1 MAIVSLSLPKE
12 LVKSMEEMQT
22 SQGYTGRS
30 ELIRA
35 ALRLM
40 IDDTREKESIKGVV
54 NAVLVVTHDEF
65 NEEPI
70 TKLKHEF
77 EDIVKTHLHNKLS
90 RTNCVELFLLEGEG
104 KKISSMTRA
113 LQKEENLRSV
123 KLMVI

>member
-1 MAIVSLSLPKE
+1 
-12 LVKSMEEMQT
+12 MEEMQT